1 MIIRF
6 AMLLFFCCAA
16 QASADKFNRLSADNF
31 YSLTGNLM
39 ANNQLL
45 LTYDI
50 DKCCYLYKRSLSF
63 NLLESKAAISKL
75 TFPGAIRHNDEFFGD
90 VEVYRGQ
97 VAITL
102 ELDLSQTEE
111 RVDGLKLKAN
121 QQGCSD
127 EGICFLPD
135 ETILTFSFL
144 PGLN

>member
-16 QASADKFNRLSADNF
+16 QASADKF

-102 ELDLSQTEE
+102 ELDLSQTEG

-135 ETILTFSFL
+135 ETILTVSFL